1 MSKLFVAA
9 LQGFGVY
16 LWMLIAFSNSYP
28 VVLRMAAL
36 ILSGL
41 YTFATIAWLG
51 RK

>member
-1 MSKLFVAA
+1 MSKYAVAL

-16 LWMLIAFSNSYP
+16 LWMLTAFSDSYP

-36 ILSGL
+36 IMSGL